1 MASPRTRDVSVCDCS
16 RRAGFGV
23 SYAAAGRRAGALK
36 DLDQLNELSKKKFVS
51 AKALARI
58 YAALGE
64 KDKAFKWLEKS
75 YDERSIGTGFGSLRP
90 NLRSAE
96 LRPALPGPAAP
107 YESSALAR
115 AKKAILSDANYGNE
129 FQ

>member
-1 MASPRTRDVSVCDCS
+1 VASPRTRDVSVCDCS

-75 YDERSIGTGFGSLRP
+75 YDERSIGTGFASIKEDPTFDPLSSDPRFQDLLRRMNLRP
-90 NLRSAE
+90 
-96 LRPALPGPAAP
+96 
-107 YESSALAR
+107 
-115 AKKAILSDANYGNE
+115 
-129 FQ
+129 